1 MTPDVVPKKD
11 NIPFMDVEVV
21 KSRVTFKLNSLV
33 VAPISGSAVPVFA
46 PHATTAPFAFSWS
59 QIAGGAAIRSD
70 GSLFTWGYNAQ
81 GGLGIC
87 NRTSYS
93 SPKQVGALTN
103 WSQYSTGGCNGSLA
117 VKTNGTLWSWGSGSY
132 GGLGQCSTN
141 SYSSPKQV
149 GSVITWTKIGA
160 GSNMAHGL
168 RTS

>member
-1 MTPDVVPKKD
+1 LNTQTYYSSPKQVGALTTWKYVQGHGFMT
-11 NIPFMDVEVV
+11 
-21 KSRVTFKLNSLV
+21 
-33 VAPISGSAVPVFA
+33 G
-46 PHATTAPFAFSWS
+46 ATTTC
-59 QIAGGAAIRSD
+59 GK
-70 GSLFTWGYNAQ
+70 LFTWGYNAQ

-103 WSQYSTGGCNGSLA
+103 WSQYSAGGCQVSLA
-117 VKTNGTLWSWGSGSY
+117 VKTNGTLWSWGTGAS
-132 GGLGQCSTN
+132 GGLGQCSTT

-149 GSVITWTKIGA
+149 GSVTTWTKVGA